1 MAFRPT
7 QKEAAVLDSSD
18 DKWSLASLHIIS
30 TTMGTAD
37 ITRMLNAEPTGAFEQ
52 GTPINSRNPG
62 GPLRPDS
69 AWILDS
75 GLTEWEPLEAKVMK
89 LLEFCEQNRSAT
101 GELARRCEF
110 ALVCAFAADNG
121 QGSFFLEATVMRRL
135 AAIPLD
141 LELHLYPPASP
152 DPDSWPSSRT
162 RSGSCNTLPRAW
174 AERPAWPP
182 EKSKPRTTHPH
193 Q

>member
-1 MAFRPT
+1 M
-7 QKEAAVLDSSD
+7 DSSD

-37 ITRMLNAEPTGAFEQ
+37 ITRMLNAEPTGTYERDA
-52 GTPINSRNPG
+52 PINPLNPG

-75 GLTEWEPLEAKVMK
+75 GLPEWQPLEAKVMR
-89 LLEFCEQNRSAT
+89 LLEFCEQNRSAM

-110 ALVCAFAADNG
+110 ALVCAVAADNG

-141 LELHLYPPASP
+141 LELHLCPPASP
-152 DPDSWPSSRT
+152 DPDS
-162 RSGSCNTLPRAW
+162 
-174 AERPAWPP
+174 
-182 EKSKPRTTHPH
+182 
-193 Q
+193 